1 MRSSRRQ
8 FLARSAQMGVLLGT
22 GIPLLQACGSDDGG
36 DDGGPTDSNGSSSG
50 STGTTIFGA
59 GAAESEDAVK
69 ESIADGLAPEAGP
82 LRLFNYPDYVNPE
95 VVAGF
100 EEKYGVKVEITT
112 FDTDTESIQKLAS
125 GAVKVDVQHS
135 VSASTIYK
143 LIGGGLVQPL
153 NRSYL
158 TNFGNIQSTFTDP
171 FYDPGAKY
179 SVPYTIYTTG
189 IGYRADRVDAAEVAE
204 RGWDMIWN
212 GDYKGEISILDDS
225 REGLFLAMMRKG
237 NFDINTTDPAVISAA
252 GDDLAELIDLVNIKI
267 NIEGYKDI
275 PEGATSIAHTW
286 NADLIGGALNYLPE
300 GTGPEVLGYWYPDDN
315 IGPLGNDCM
324 CVMANAD
331 SPVLA
336 HLYLDYLLDL
346 QIAELNFTWNAYLP
360 ALTGLDADYLIGK
373 GYVPENLRNA
383 VLTTEQIEKGLRYLP
398 LSPDD
403 ELIWE
408 DTWSKFTAG
417 G

>member
-1 MRSSRRQ
+1 
-8 FLARSAQMGVLLGT
+8 MGVLLGA
-22 GIPLLQACGSDDGG
+22 GIPILQACGSDGDG
-36 DDGGPTDSNGSSSG
+36 GSSSTPG
-50 STGTTIFGA
+50 SASGVANPDAEGA
-59 GAAESEDAVK
+59 PA
-69 ESIADGLAPEAGP
+69 IADGLSPESGP

-135 VSASTIYK
+135 VSASSIHK
-143 LIGGGLVQPL
+143 LIEGGLVQQL

-158 TNFGNIQSTFTDP
+158 TNFGNVQDAFLDP
-171 FYDPGAKY
+171 FYDKGAKH
-179 SVPYTIYTTG
+179 SVPYTLFTTG
-189 IGYRADRVDAAEVAE
+189 IGFRADRVDAAEVAE

-212 GDYKGEISILDDS
+212 ADYKGEVSILDDS
-225 REGLFLAMMRKG
+225 REALFLAMMRSG
-237 NFDINTTDPAVISAA
+237 NFDINTTDRAVIEKA
-252 GDDLAELIDLVNIKI
+252 GADLTELIDLVNIKI

-300 GTGPEVLGYWYPDDN
+300 GTGPEVLGYWYPADN
-315 IGPLGNDCM
+315 IGPMGNDCM
-324 CVMANAD
+324 CVMANAE

-346 QIAELNFTWNAYLP
+346 QVAELNFTWNAYLP
-360 ALTGLDADYLIGK
+360 ALKGLDADYLIGQ

-383 VLTTEQIEKGLRYLP
+383 VLTTEQINKGLRYLP
-398 LSPDD
+398 LAPDD

-408 DTWSKFTAG
+408 DVWSKFTAG

>member
-1 MRSSRRQ
+1 M
-8 FLARSAQMGVLLGT
+8 
-22 GIPLLQACGSDDGG
+22 
-36 DDGGPTDSNGSSSG
+36 
-50 STGTTIFGA
+50 
-59 GAAESEDAVK
+59 
-69 ESIADGLAPEAGP
+69 
-82 LRLFNYPDYVNPE
+82 
-95 VVAGF
+95 
-100 EEKYGVKVEITT
+100 KVEITT

-158 TNFGNIQSTFTDP
+158 TNFGNIQPSFADP
-171 FYDPGAKY
+171 FYDKGAKY
-179 SVPYTIYTTG
+179 SVPYTIYSTG

-212 GDYKGEISILDDS
+212 GNYKGEISILDDS
-225 REGLFLAMMRKG
+225 REALFLAMMRKG
-237 NFDINTTDPAVISAA
+237 NFDINTTDPAVIAAA
-252 GDDLAELIDLVNIKI
+252 GADLTELIDLVNIKI

-275 PEGATSIAHTW
+275 PEGSTTIAHTW
-286 NADLIGGALNYLPE
+286 NADLIGGALNYLPD
-300 GTGPEVLGYWYPDDN
+300 GTGPEVLGYWYPADN

-324 CVMANAD
+324 CVMANAE

-346 QIAELNFTWNAYLP
+346 AVAELNFTWNAYLP
-360 ALTGLDADYLIGK
+360 ALVGLDADYLIGK

-383 VLTTEQIEKGLRYLP
+383 VLTTEQIDKGLRYLP

>member
-8 FLARSAQMGVLLGT
+8 FLARSAQLGVLLGA
-22 GIPLLQACGSDDGG
+22 GIPILQACGGDSDGG
-36 DDGGPTDSNGSSSG
+36 LSSAPDSG
-50 STGTTIFGA
+50 SEADGVPA
-59 GAAESEDAVK
+59 
-69 ESIADGLAPEAGP
+69 IADGLSPEKGP

-100 EEKYGVKVEITT
+100 EAKYGVKVEITT

-135 VSASTIYK
+135 VSATTINK
-143 LIGGGLVQPL
+143 LIQGGLVQLL

-158 TNFGNIQSTFTDP
+158 TNFANIQDAFLDP
-171 FYDPGAKY
+171 FYDKGAKY
-179 SVPYTIYTTG
+179 SVPYTLFTTG

-225 REGLFLAMMRKG
+225 RESLFLAMMRSG
-237 NFDINTTDPAVISAA
+237 NYDSNTTDRSVIEKA
-252 GDDLAELIDLVNIKI
+252 GADLAELIDLVNIKI

-275 PEGATSIAHTW
+275 PEGATTIAHTW
-286 NADLIGGALNYLPE
+286 NADLIGGALNYLPD
-300 GTGPEVLGYWYPDDN
+300 GTGPEVLGYWYPADN

-324 CVMANAD
+324 CVMANAE

-336 HLYLDYLLDL
+336 HLYLDYLMDL
-346 QIAELNFTWNAYLP
+346 QVAELNFTWNAYLP
-360 ALTGLDADYLIGK
+360 ALKGLDADYLIGK

-383 VLTTEQIEKGLRYLP
+383 VLTTEQINKGLRYLP
-398 LSPDD
+398 LAPDD
-403 ELIWE
+403 ELIW
-408 DTWSKFTAG
+408 DDVWSKFTAG